1 MVPLAELSEVLAEV
15 PPESAPGGILKE
27 SHENV
32 LPSFRFFIRDERV
45 AHLKQSLEGRML
57 LGILDEGKGEVRDQL
72 LLVAERRPLAVQ
84 KLLDLVKALRR
95 RGQAI
100 ANLSAAVRILLLL

>member
-1 MVPLAELSEVLAEV
+1 MVSLAELSEVLAEV
-15 PPESAPGGILKE
+15 PPESAPGGTLKE
-27 SHENV
+27 SHDFSLEMK
-32 LPSFRFFIRDERV
+32 LMRL

-95 RGQAI
+95 GGQTI
-100 ANLSAAVRILLLL
+100 ANFSAAVRILL

>member
-1 MVPLAELSEVLAEV
+1 MPFYSVLV
-15 PPESAPGGILKE
+15 FS
-27 SHENV
+27 
-32 LPSFRFFIRDERV
+32 SFQFYLDRVERV

-72 LLVAERRPLAVQ
+72 LLVAERCPLAVQ

-95 RGQAI
+95 RGQTI
-100 ANLSAAVRILLLL
+100 ANLSAAVRILL

>member
-1 MVPLAELSEVLAEV
+1 MR
-15 PPESAPGGILKE
+15 GG
-27 SHENV
+27 V
-32 LPSFRFFIRDERV
+32 
-45 AHLKQSLEGRML
+45 HLKQSLEGRML
-57 LGILDEGKGEVRDQL
+57 LGIMNEGEGEVRYQL

-100 ANLSAAVRILLLL
+100 ANLSAAVV

>member
-1 MVPLAELSEVLAEV
+1 MSGV
-15 PPESAPGGILKE
+15 
-27 SHENV
+27 
-32 LPSFRFFIRDERV
+32 V

-57 LGILDEGKGEVRDQL
+57 HGILNEGEGEVRDQL

-100 ANLSAAVRILLLL
+100 ANLSAAVRILL

>member
-1 MVPLAELSEVLAEV
+1 M
-15 PPESAPGGILKE
+15 
-27 SHENV
+27 
-32 LPSFRFFIRDERV
+32 LPSFRFFTGYERV

-57 LGILDEGKGEVRDQL
+57 RGIMNEGEGEVRDQL

-100 ANLSAAVRILLLL
+100 ANLSAAVRILL

>member
-1 MVPLAELSEVLAEV
+1 MRV
-15 PPESAPGGILKE
+15 
-27 SHENV
+27 
-32 LPSFRFFIRDERV
+32 ERV

-57 LGILDEGKGEVRDQL
+57 LGMLNKGEGEVRDQL

-100 ANLSAAVRILLLL
+100 ANLSAAVRILL